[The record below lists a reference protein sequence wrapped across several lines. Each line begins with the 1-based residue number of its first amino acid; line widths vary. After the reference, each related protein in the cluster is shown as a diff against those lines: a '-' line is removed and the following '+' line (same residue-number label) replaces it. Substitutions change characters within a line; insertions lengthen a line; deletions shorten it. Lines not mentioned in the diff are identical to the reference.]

1 MKANH
6 HPSEKGQAIVYLVI
20 GIVVFLG
27 FVALA
32 IDGGMALADGRHA
45 QNGADSASLAGGG
58 TAAKVLDSGTPVC
71 ISYWTCDDADAAES
85 AAESAAINRAASNE
99 FTIDTNIDDHNGV
112 DVTCNNTG
120 KYIDVTVDIS
130 TTTTSNFLQLVF
142 PSALHNEV
150 DAVTRVYPRQ
160 PIGLDDAVIGLNTG
174 SCAENGGYGVTVSG
188 NGDTIVTGG
197 NIFSNGCMRGNGN
210 AGSANVVGGAVYGHE
225 LLPGNLTWNPE
236 PAYTDRLIQPEDY
249 IIDPEIDLDAQGN
262 CIGGTTYRPNQ
273 VPSTIGP
280 GLVCI
285 KGNWTINSDLTGTD
299 VTIYMLNGNITYNG
313 NASVN
318 ITAPTDTNASPE
330 IPGIWLY
337 VPNGG
342 AVTLN
347 GTSSDNFVG
356 MIYAP
361 KSDIKLEGN
370 AENIFEGQ
378 VIGWNVNIGGTNDMQ
393 VHYNNCTAYT
403 RSPWIKLYK

>member
-1 MKANH
+1 MTINH

-20 GIVVFLG
+20 GMVVFLG

-45 QNGADSASLAGGG
+45 QNAADSSSLAGGG
-58 TAAKVLDSGTPVC
+58 EAAHVLDQGEPVC
-71 ISYWTCDDADAAES
+71 INYWTCDDASSAMGSAETT
-85 AAESAAINRAASNE
+85 AINRAASNE
-99 FTIDTNIDDHNGV
+99 FTIDTNMSDHNGV
-112 DVTCNNTG
+112 HASCNPAG

-150 DAVTRVYPRQ
+150 DAVTRVFPRQ
-160 PIGLDDAVIGLNTG
+160 PIGLDDAVVGLNPG
-174 SCAENGGYGVTVSG
+174 ACSINGGYGVTVSG
-188 NGDTIVTGG
+188 NGNTIVTGG

-210 AGSANVVGGAVYGHE
+210 SGSANVEGGAVYGHD
-225 LLPGNLTWNPE
+225 LLPGNLSWNPE
-236 PAYTDRLIQPEDY
+236 PAYTDR
-249 IIDPEIDLDAQGN
+249 IIEPSDFTIEGPALDAHGD
-262 CIGGTTYRPNQ
+262 CIGGNNVRANQ
-273 VPSTIGP
+273 IPDVLDP
-280 GLVCI
+280 GLWCV
-285 KGNWTINSDLTGTD
+285 KGNWNINQDFSGDN
-299 VTIYMLNGNITYNG
+299 VTIYMLDGDITYNG
-313 NASVN
+313 NATVN
-318 ITAPTDTNASPE
+318 LTAPTNPHASPE

-337 VPNGG
+337 SPNGG
-342 AVTLN
+342 KVTLN

-361 KSDIKLEGN
+361 KSDVKLTGN

-393 VHYNNCTAYT
+393 VHYDNCSAYT
-403 RSPWIKLYK
+403 RSPWIELHK